1 MLQIPSIDQATNY
14 LNEASRLNPGTWIEH
29 SKNVAL
35 AAKLIAE
42 KTTELS
48 AEKAYI
54 FGLLHDIGR
63 RNGAMQARH
72 AIEGYR
78 FMLSQGY
85 EACARICMTHTFQF
99 KDINAI
105 YDSWDCSEQD
115 FEFAENYIRN
125 IQYDDYDL
133 LIQLCDALSLD
144 IGFCLLEKKMVS
156 SALKFG
162 VKDINVEK
170 WKATFEIKTYF
181 DRLTGFS
188 IYELLPNI
196 INTTFT

>member
-1 MLQIPSIDQATNY
+1 MPQIPSVDQAMKY
-14 LNEASRLNPGTWIEH
+14 LNEASRFNPGAWIEH

-35 AAKLIAE
+35 AAKLIAD

-78 FMLSQGY
+78 FMLSQGF
-85 EACARICMTHTFQF
+85 EACARICMTHTFQY

-125 IQYDDYDL
+125 IQFDEYDL

-144 IGFCLLEKKMVS
+144 TGFCLLEKKMVS
-156 SALKFG
+156 LVLRFG
-162 VKDINVEK
+162 NKDTTIQK
-170 WKATFEIKTYF
+170 WKSTFEIKTYF
-181 DRLTGFS
+181 DRLTGCS
-188 IYELLPNI
+188 IYELLPDIMN
-196 INTTFT
+196 NTFI